1 MGCRNT
7 LLLLLIFLF
16 YFLLKYSWLKHTFK
30 LPQIS
35 NLPNFIGNT
44 QKKGKKMILQTL
56 KIFWIYNNI
65 HKCELKEKLLKSE
78 LIRLFLDSAIKGYF
92 FSLLYL

>member
-1 MGCRNT
+1 
-7 LLLLLIFLF
+7 
-16 YFLLKYSWLKHTFK
+16 
-30 LPQIS
+30 
-35 NLPNFIGNT
+35 
-44 QKKGKKMILQTL
+44 MILQTL

-78 LIRLFLDSAIKGYF
+78 LTRLFLDSAIKGYF